1 MDGSLIGHALHVDHE
16 AVADVVLEQPLIGLV
31 DLVHADHLDVR
42 DRCPCSAQKSSISC
56 VSGMPP
62 IAEPPTARFHQMRL
76 KPVKPGIGVSA
87 PTITIRPERP
97 SSCR

>member
-1 MDGSLIGHALHVDHE
+1 MSLA
-16 AVADVVLEQPLIGLV
+16 
-31 DLVHADHLDVR
+31 
-42 DRCPCSAQKSSISC
+42 AQKSSISW

-62 IAEPPTARFHQMRL
+62 IAEPPTARFHQMML

-97 SSCR
+97 SRLQIAVDLVADRDGVEDEVEAGRGGRHLLRRRSR